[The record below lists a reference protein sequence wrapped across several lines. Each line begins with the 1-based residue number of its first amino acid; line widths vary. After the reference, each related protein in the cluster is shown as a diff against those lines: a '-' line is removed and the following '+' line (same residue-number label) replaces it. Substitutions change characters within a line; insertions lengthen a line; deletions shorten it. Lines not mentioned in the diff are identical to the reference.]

1 MIILQRTEH
10 WLWPTQQAIRTNW
23 YHHLNQ
29 ASSPRSFHV
38 DHQTKIEKPLSS
50 DQKLGIPPPKKK
62 GPKCFSGLFSRNK
75 RGGGTDTSSHH
86 QYRNVRA
93 RAPPASHRTDL
104 VRESIPPSQKKWG
117 AGGGGEVSDG
127 KTLPQAF
134 WLYLSAALDERRYKL
149 VGTGS
154 FLFLHRCIDIQ
165 LQLVWASCQIFF
177 LKSCAT
183 QPNRHHRSWMGAQWR
198 KNLWNGTLTN
208 NFSSCTYTSHR
219 ATVVHQWLEQFTC
232 IE

>member
-117 AGGGGEVSDG
+117 AGGGGKLVM
-127 KTLPQAF
+127 
-134 WLYLSAALDERRYKL
+134 ERRCRKL
-149 VGTGS
+149 FDYI
-154 FLFLHRCIDIQ
+154 FLPRWMKGGINLLAQ
-165 LQLVWASCQIFF
+165 AVFF
-177 LKSCAT
+177 
-183 QPNRHHRSWMGAQWR
+183 
-198 KNLWNGTLTN
+198 
-208 NFSSCTYTSHR
+208 SCTDVLT
-219 ATVVHQWLEQFTC
+219 FNFN
-232 IE
+232 